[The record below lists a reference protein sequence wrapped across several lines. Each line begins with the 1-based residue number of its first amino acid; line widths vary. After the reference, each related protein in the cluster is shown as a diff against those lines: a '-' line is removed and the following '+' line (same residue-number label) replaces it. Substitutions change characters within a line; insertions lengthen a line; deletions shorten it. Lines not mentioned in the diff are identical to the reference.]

1 MWRSGRDHYGIVA
14 IGFHWTITVAF
25 TGLVGLGAWM
35 VGLTYYDPWYND
47 SLALHKAIGI
57 VVLAL
62 ALAKFGWRLADRKPG
77 FGPEVRAYERAG
89 ATVMHWL
96 LGALLVVLPVT
107 GYLISTSEGAGID
120 VFGLFEVPSFFD
132 VTGRHPRPRH
142 RPSLLPGLR
151 RHRAGRASCRRSPQA
166 HLRRQGLDAD
176 PHAGPALARQA
187 GRPNRE
193 VEWRRQRMV
202 RL

>member
-1 MWRSGRDHYGIVA
+1 MWRSGRDHYGLVA
-14 IGFHWTITVAF
+14 IGFHWSIAIAF

-62 ALAKFGWRLADRKPG
+62 ALAKFGWKLADRKPG

-89 ATVMHWL
+89 ATAMHWI

-120 VFGLFEVPSFFD
+120 VFGLFEVPAFFD
-132 VTGRHPRPRH
+132 VT
-142 RPSLLPGLR
+142 
-151 RHRAGRASCRRSPQA
+151 AGTRDLAIELHYYLA
-166 HLRRQGLDAD
+166 YGGIALVGI
-176 PHAGPALARQA
+176 HAGAALKHTFIDKGSTLIRMLIPRARAQP
-187 GRPNRE
+187 GERSE
-193 VEWRRQRMV
+193 T
-202 RL
+202 